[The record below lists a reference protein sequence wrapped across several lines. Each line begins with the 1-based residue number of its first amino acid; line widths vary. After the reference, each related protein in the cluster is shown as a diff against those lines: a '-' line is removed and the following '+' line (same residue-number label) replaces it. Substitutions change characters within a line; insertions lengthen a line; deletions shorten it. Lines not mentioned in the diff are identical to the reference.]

1 MIESVLELYSNI
13 ELIDIL
19 VYDDYIELTLH
30 DYLNKEQEF
39 EQEVSYCVND
49 FKKSYKN
56 VEFEF
61 YIPKEEQDEGYELA
75 FIKLFKEG
83 FCYDL

>member
-1 MIESVLELYSNI
+1 MIKSILESYSNI
-13 ELIDIL
+13 ELIDTL

-30 DYLNKEQEF
+30 DYLHKEQEF
-39 EQEVSYCVND
+39 EQEVLYCVDD

-75 FIKLFKEG
+75 FVKLFKER
-83 FCYDL
+83 FCDDL